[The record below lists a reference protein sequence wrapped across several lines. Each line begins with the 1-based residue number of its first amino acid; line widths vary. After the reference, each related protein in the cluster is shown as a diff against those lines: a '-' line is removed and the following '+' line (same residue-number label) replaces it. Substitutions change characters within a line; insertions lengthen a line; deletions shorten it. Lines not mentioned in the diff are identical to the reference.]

1 MTVGRVVLGSALIA
15 GLLTGIGVPSATA
28 EAAARDGA
36 TAQSAAASCWE
47 IKQEKPAAT
56 DGVYW
61 LQTPRLGA
69 PEQFYCDMTTNGG
82 GWVLVGR
89 GRESWLWRSGG
100 QGTPGEVRN
109 TPDGTGA
116 FKAAALSSAT
126 IDGLL
131 DGGRVDDLAE
141 GVRLRRAADATGTKW
156 QEVLLDYTSR
166 GRWSW
171 QFEALH
177 DLDACTFD
185 GVRTTPSTRTTRDCN
200 AGTGKNRVFT
210 YAWVNHA
217 YKFGFSYGSGVTGA
231 NSATSYLWQ
240 NASEGNAI
248 PFTQVWVR
256 PRLTQ
261 ADLSYESVPD
271 DGLPAQ
277 TVPARVGTQTS
288 PDTPWGVTG
297 VIGDPSNELDTE
309 VQALRQIGDTMY
321 VGGHF
326 RYVQRGATPAPD
338 EKIEQPFLA
347 AFDVVTGEWRSDF
360 RPTLDNNVWDI
371 IELPG
376 GQVGVAGS
384 FKSVNGDPAYSG
396 LVSLDPSTGQVSPG
410 WGLRVE
416 NRSTNTS
423 RQLEV
428 RALDRQDDYLYF
440 GGDFTHTVDNAR
452 TTNTGAPVTQ
462 TVNRL
467 GRLWVGRNEVDWNW
481 RPNMGGSI
489 IDLDASSRGDNVYIA
504 GYFTKVNGT
513 ALRNAG
519 ILSTGKG
526 APLVPGQEPFV
537 PSRAASKTYQQAI
550 LEVGDHVWVGGSE
563 HNTWMNDRDTFALQ
577 RGNITTAGGDTQA
590 IAESN
595 GVVYVGGHFKNNM
608 YQDSTTWS
616 DPRPFK
622 EADGVNWL
630 AAFDAQTGEFMPDF
644 LPGLESPRN
653 RGPWALAVDT
663 SGCLWVGA
671 DFSGGAWRDGAQ
683 QWLGSFGKLCP
694 RDSQAPQA
702 PGGFTAG
709 DPVAGQVTL
718 TWDAVADAARYEVY
732 EDDRIVATTMATSA
746 TLAAPADRGG
756 RWFVRAVDAEGNRSA
771 TTAVAQTGFAQ
782 DLITPSQTWRW
793 RYADEAAAEVQPLLI
808 ADADTTWRWRYEAT
822 APNPDWNQASFAD
835 GSWSTGNGEFGFGDG
850 DETTLIPA
858 GTTPRPLSAQFR
870 TEFDVADR
878 STLDRLTL
886 DLVRDDGA
894 VVYLNGQ
901 EVARSNMPTG
911 QITWDTPAA
920 TGFWTRSE
928 ETEVHTLELSK
939 EALVNGRNT
948 LAVSVHQS
956 DRWSGDLSFRALLTA
971 TQVVAPSAAW
981 SDVEFD
987 DSSWSSGTGHFGF
1000 GDGDESVV
1008 IGAPGIKSA
1017 QFRTTFEVDDPDA
1030 IEQLTLNLIR
1040 DDGAVVYLNGKQVA
1054 RSNMPSGDVDLG
1066 TTAATAIFGADESA
1080 VVPVALDPADLR
1092 TGTNTL
1098 AVSVHNDWSGGG
1110 DLSFEV
1116 RSLSASGG

>member
-1 MTVGRVVLGSALIA
+1 MTVGRIVLGTALVA
-15 GLLTGIGVPSATA
+15 GLLTGIAGQAG
-28 EAAARDGA
+28 AAGPPRDGSA
-36 TAQSAAASCWE
+36 AQTAAASCWD
-47 IKQEKPAAT
+47 IKQQKPGST

-69 PEQFYCDMTTNGG
+69 PEQFYCDMTTDGG

-89 GRESWLWRSGG
+89 GRESWLWRSAG

-109 TPDGTGA
+109 TPTGTAA

-131 DGGRVDDLAE
+131 DGRRVDSLNE

-156 QEVLLDYTSR
+156 QEVLLDYTNR

-185 GVRTTPSTRTTRDCN
+185 GVRTTPGTRTTRDCN
-200 AGTGKNRVFT
+200 AGTGKTRVFT
-210 YAWVNHA
+210 FGWVSHN
-217 YKFGFSYGSGVTGA
+217 YKFGFSYGSGVSGT
-231 NSATSYLWQ
+231 NSATNYLWQ
-240 NASEGNAI
+240 NAAEGNAI

-261 ADLSYESVPD
+261 ADLSYSTVPD
-271 DGLPAQ
+271 DGLPAR

-297 VIGDPSNELDTE
+297 VVGDPNNELDTE

-326 RYVQRGATPAPD
+326 RYVQRGATPAPA
-338 EKIEQPFLA
+338 EKVEQSFLA
-347 AFDVVTGEWRSDF
+347 AFDVATGEWRSSF
-360 RPTLDNNVWDI
+360 RPVLDNNVWDI

-396 LVSLDPSTGQVSPG
+396 LVSLDPVTGQVSPG
-410 WGLRVE
+410 WKLRVE
-416 NRSTNTS
+416 NRSTVTS

-428 RALDRQDDYLYF
+428 RTLDRQGDFLYF

-452 TTNTGAPVTQ
+452 TTSAGAPVTQ

-467 GRLWVGRNEVDWNW
+467 GRLRVGRNEVDWNW
-481 RPNMGGSI
+481 RPNMGGSV

-504 GYFTKVNGT
+504 GYFTTVNGT
-513 ALRNAG
+513 TLRNAG
-519 ILSTGKG
+519 ILSAANG
-526 APLVPGQEPFV
+526 AALVPGQVPFV
-537 PSRAASKTYQQAI
+537 PSRSASKTYQQAI
-550 LEVGDHVWVGGSE
+550 LEVGDNVWVGGSE
-563 HNTWMNDRDTFALQ
+563 HNTWMNDRTTFALK

-590 IAESN
+590 ITESN

-608 YQDSTTWS
+608 YQGSTTWS
-616 DPRPFK
+616 EPRPFK

-630 AAFDAQTGEFMPDF
+630 AAFDAATGEFMPDF
-644 LPGLESPRN
+644 LPAIDSPRN
-653 RGPWALAVDT
+653 RGPWALTVD
-663 SGCLWVGA
+663 SAGCVWFGA
-671 DFSGGAWRDGAQ
+671 DFSGGAWRDGTQ

-694 RDSQAPQA
+694 RDSQAP
-702 PGGFTAG
+702 PTPDGFTAS
-709 DPVAGQVTL
+709 DPVAGQVSVS
-718 TWDAVADAARYEVY
+718 WNPVADAARYEVL
-732 EDDRIVATTMATSA
+732 ESDRVVATA
-746 TLAAPADRGG
+746 AAPGVTVAAPTGRGG

-771 TTAVAQTGFAQ
+771 TTAVAETRFTQ
-782 DLITPSQTWRW
+782 DLIGSTQDWRW
-793 RYADEAAAEVQPLLI
+793 RYANEPTPVAQPVALT
-808 ADADTTWRWRYEAT
+808 DGTTTWRWRHEAT
-822 APNPDWNQASFAD
+822 APAPDWNGPSFAD
-835 GSWSTGNGEFGFGDG
+835 GTWSTGKGEFGFGDG
-850 DETTLIPA
+850 DETTVIPA

-870 TEFDVADR
+870 TDFDVADP
-878 STLDRLTL
+878 SAIDKLSL

-911 QITWDTPAA
+911 SVTWDTPAA
-920 TGFWTRSE
+920 TGISTRSE
-928 ETEVHTLELSK
+928 ETKVHTLDLPK
-939 EALVNGRNT
+939 NGLVQGRNT
-948 LAVSVHQS
+948 LAVGVHQS
-956 DRWSGDLSFRALLTA
+956 DAWSGDLSFRASLTA
-971 TQVVAPSAAW
+971 TPVVPPLPAW
-981 SDVEFD
+981 SDAAFD
-987 DSSWSSGTGHFGF
+987 DSGWSTGSGHFGF

-1008 IGAPGIKSA
+1008 IGAPGTMA
-1017 QFRTTFEVDDPDA
+1017 ARFRTSFEVADPAA
-1030 IEQLTLNLIR
+1030 IGQLTLNLVR

-1054 RSNMPSGDVDLG
+1054 RSNMPTGDVGLG
-1066 TTAATAIFGADESA
+1066 TAAATAVFGADESA
-1080 VVPVALDPADLR
+1080 VVPLALDPADLVAGR
-1092 TGTNTL
+1092 NTL
-1098 AVSVHNDWSGGG
+1098 AISVHNDWSGGG

-1116 RSLSASGG
+1116 RSLAASGH